1 LAGGDTGIL
10 GFRRAEYSGLVAV
23 WMLSQEKPIGNDRAD
38 KRSYEEEYQVSFKLY
53 GVGELKNGSKSALG
67 LRLPSVISNRR
78 LDFNVS

>member
-1 LAGGDTGIL
+1 MESADPGIL
-10 GFRRAEYSGLVAV
+10 DRCHSEYSGLVAV